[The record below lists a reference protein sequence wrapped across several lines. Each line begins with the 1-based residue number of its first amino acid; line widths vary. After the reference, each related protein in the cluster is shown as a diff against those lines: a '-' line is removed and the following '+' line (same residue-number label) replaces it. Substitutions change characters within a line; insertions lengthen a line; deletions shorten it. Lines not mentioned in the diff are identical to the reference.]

1 MGRNGVRRYAGSDVP
16 SPGHD
21 QTNRR
26 GYGPGLAHVRLLFYT
41 CGMTSNRQDTR
52 LATRA
57 RGRGTASNPKTR
69 FDAHAR
75 CETCDGWDLPEEL
88 PPLRT
93 EISIERPRKV
103 LTRNTSPDIGFD
115 RSINP
120 YRGCEHGC
128 VYCFARPTHGY
139 LGLSPGLDFETRLIA
154 RPDAP
159 RVLECELARTGY
171 VPATV
176 AIGTNTDPYQPVERE
191 RRIMRGVLEVL
202 AAYRHPVSIATKGS
216 LVERDADLLSQMAAS
231 GLARVGI
238 SITTLDA
245 ILARTLEPRVPSP
258 ARRLRAIEVLARAGI
273 EVRVMVSPVI
283 PGLTDHEIER
293 ILSAARDAGA
303 VAASWIMLRLPCEV
317 AGLFEDWLG
326 RHAPLRRDK
335 VLARLREM
343 HGGKLYS
350 ADWGRRMRGE
360 GVYAEMIA
368 KRFRIAARR
377 LGLDRDLPPLRTDL
391 FRVPPRAGD
400 QLSLF

>member
-1 MGRNGVRRYAGSDVP
+1 MRRYAGCDLP
-16 SPGHD
+16 LPGDD
-21 QTNRR
+21 QPARPE
-26 GYGPGLAHVRLLFYT
+26 GAPGLAHVLILFYALAMRT
-41 CGMTSNRQDTR
+41 DPKETR
-52 LATRA
+52 LAARA
-57 RGRGTASNPKTR
+57 RGRGTASNPETR
-69 FDAHAR
+69 FDAHIRREAS
-75 CETCDGWDLPEEL
+75 DGWDLPEEL
-88 PPLRT
+88 PALRT
-93 EISIERPRKV
+93 EVSIEHPRKV
-103 LTRNTSPDIGFD
+103 LSRNTSPDIGFD

-154 RPDAP
+154 RPEAP
-159 RVLECELARTGY
+159 RVLERELARKGY

-176 AIGTNTDPYQPVERE
+176 AIGTNTDPYQPIERE

-202 AAYRHPVSIATKGS
+202 SAHRHPVSIATKGS
-216 LVERDADLLSQMAAS
+216 LVERDADLLSDMAAE
-231 GLARVGI
+231 GLVRVGI
-238 SITTLDA
+238 SVTTLDA
-245 ILARTLEPRVPSP
+245 ELARTLEPRVPAP
-258 ARRLRAIEVLARAGI
+258 ARRLRAIETLARAGI
-273 EVRVMVSPVI
+273 EVRVMVAPVI

-293 ILSAARDAGA
+293 ILSAARNAGA
-303 VAASWIMLRLPCEV
+303 VAASWVMLRLPYEV

-360 GVYAEMIA
+360 GLYAEMVA
-368 KRFRIAARR
+368 ARFRLATRR
-377 LGLDRDLPPLRTDL
+377 SGLDKNLPPLRTDL
-391 FRVPPRAGD
+391 FRVPPRPGE